1 MRDSLKALAQDLGV
15 EERVVLLPAQCN
27 ISEFLSAFDCYV
39 FPSLYEGLS
48 LAALEAQFNGL
59 PCVMSD
65 GGIDGNED
73 SDNNSIY
80 QSDGR

>member
-1 MRDSLKALAQDLGV
+1 MIIGEGPLRDSLKALAQDLGV

-59 PCVMSD
+59 PCVM
-65 GGIDGNED
+65 
-73 SDNNSIY
+73 
-80 QSDGR
+80 